1 MVGMTVGRFLF
12 FFLWFRRHPGLPPF
26 PSPPLS
32 RFYCSADVG
41 VTESAIVLTARSGR
55 AALAYKAKKVGY
67 NLTKLELDAVYTEFL
82 NYADMKK
89 EVLDE
94 DIHEIM
100 AISKKKIKAIA

>member
-1 MVGMTVGRFLF
+1 MIRKLVFHEIFG
-12 FFLWFRRHPGLPPF
+12 PP
-26 PSPPLS
+26 SKRWCNLS
-32 RFYCSADVG
+32 YF
-41 VTESAIVLTARSGR
+41 
-55 AALAYKAKKVGY
+55 YKAKKVGY